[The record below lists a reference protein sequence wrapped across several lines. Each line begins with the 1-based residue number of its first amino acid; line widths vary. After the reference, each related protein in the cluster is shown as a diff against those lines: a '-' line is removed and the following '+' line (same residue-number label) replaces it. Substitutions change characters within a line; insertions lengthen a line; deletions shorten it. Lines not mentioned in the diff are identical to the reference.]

1 MARYLEGWRPILA
14 ARPDALV
21 YPTVR
26 FDTSISY
33 EHLGRLAE
41 SGLLRIGIVDPG
53 SLNLGGV
60 DADGVPAGGF
70 VYANSYDIIGHAF
83 DICRDHGLGPSLAIY
98 EPGFLQTTLA
108 WWRAGRLPRGTMVK
122 LYFSS
127 ERGLM
132 GAPFG
137 LPPTLTALAAYREL
151 LDGSDLPWAVSVV
164 GGDVIASEVARAA
177 LDAGGHL
184 HLGLEFYGGPGRP
197 PMPSSSPRPSALCAE
212 AGRPVATPDQA
223 AEILGLAARQA

>member
-1 MARYLEGWRPILA
+1 
-14 ARPDALV
+14 
-21 YPTVR
+21 
-26 FDTSISY
+26 
-33 EHLGRLAE
+33 
-41 SGLLRIGIVDPG
+41 
-53 SLNLGGV
+53 
-60 DADGVPAGGF
+60 
-70 VYANSYDIIGHAF
+70 
-83 DICRDHGLGPSLAIY
+83 
-98 EPGFLQTTLA
+98 
-108 WWRAGRLPRGTMVK
+108 MVK

-137 LPPTLTALAAYREL
+137 LPPTVTALAAYREL

-184 HLGLEFYGGPGRP
+184 HLGLEFYGGPRTP
-197 PMPSSSPRPSALCAE
+197 TNPELVAEAVALCAE

-223 AEILGLAARQA
+223 AEILGLAARPA